1 MPLLGILHVMI
12 AIGLAVHAMRTGRPQ
27 YWLFILLFVPALG
40 SIAYVVFEL
49 LPELARSRR
58 AQKVTN
64 DIGDIVDPDREW
76 RRRREAVALTGSV
89 QAKRE
94 LAEECERK
102 GMWQEAIDL
111 YEDAAQGLFS
121 NDPSLLFGLARA
133 QLGSGDGQAAQA
145 TLDSLREAHPK
156 LEDQEAHLLY
166 ARALE
171 TQGRI
176 AEAEEE
182 YEELRK
188 YYTGFEART
197 RYGLLLL
204 RRGEPDK
211 ARLLFQDVVKAAGTR
226 RLISTEVDRDRLKV
240 AKANL

>member
-1 MPLLGILHVMI
+1 
-12 AIGLAVHAMRTGRPQ
+12 MRRNERQRIQLTNRLT
-27 YWLFILLFVPALG
+27 W
-40 SIAYVVFEL
+40 
-49 LPELARSRR
+49 SRR
-58 AQKVTN
+58 W
-64 DIGDIVDPDREW
+64 GP
-76 RRRREAVALTGSV
+76 L
-89 QAKRE
+89 
-94 LAEECERK
+94 
-102 GMWQEAIDL
+102 
-111 YEDAAQGLFS
+111 
-121 NDPSLLFGLARA
+121 
-133 QLGSGDGQAAQA
+133 
-145 TLDSLREAHPK
+145 H
-156 LEDQEAHLLY
+156 Y

-226 RLISTEVDRDRLKV
+226 RLITTEVDRDWLKV